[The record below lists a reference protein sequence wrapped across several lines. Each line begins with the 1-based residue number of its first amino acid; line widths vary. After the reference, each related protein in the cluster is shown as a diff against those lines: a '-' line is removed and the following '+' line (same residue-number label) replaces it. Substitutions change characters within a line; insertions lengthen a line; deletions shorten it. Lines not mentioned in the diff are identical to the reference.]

1 MGSSP
6 GKKRSASLVVI
17 KGRRRIGK
25 SRLTDEF
32 ARQLPRYKS
41 LHFQGLPPTAKLTAE
56 QEREDFAQQFARQY
70 RAALRSDSVRLT
82 DSLAYQIVRTADHY
96 GVERRVAFGLVWTE
110 SRFKVD
116 ARGKVGDVGLAQV
129 LPSTGRRV
137 CGIRTVRE
145 LYEPGRNL
153 DCGFK
158 FYAQLLE
165 RYGAV
170 DWLALVAYNRGP
182 RIADSIRA
190 QGHTRSPSTTPRRN

>member
-1 MGSSP
+1 MLIRTVMMSLSLALGANSLWAP
-6 GKKRSASLVVI
+6 TVASME
-17 KGRRRIGK
+17 
-25 SRLTDEF
+25 SRDATIQWQD
-32 ARQLPRYKS
+32 
-41 LHFQGLPPTAKLTAE
+41 
-56 QEREDFAQQFARQY
+56 AQQFARQY

-190 QGHTRSPSTTPRRN
+190 QGHTRSPSTTPTRN

>member
-1 MGSSP
+1 MLIRTVMMSLSLALGANSLWAP
-6 GKKRSASLVVI
+6 TVASME
-17 KGRRRIGK
+17 
-25 SRLTDEF
+25 SRDATIQWQD
-32 ARQLPRYKS
+32 
-41 LHFQGLPPTAKLTAE
+41 
-56 QEREDFAQQFARQY
+56 AQQFARQY

-96 GVERRVAFGLVWTE
+96 GVERRVAFGLAWTE
-110 SRFKVD
+110 PRFKID

-190 QGHTRSPSTTPRRN
+190 QGHTRSPSTTPTRN